1 MHINNRINGWLLGF
15 TLMAATL
22 PYQIAVVILPSP
34 TFLNELVALL
44 GWSALI
50 IAASRLVAPASFTP
64 PLRSAMAAMGLL
76 MAMVLV
82 QTLSGQ
88 VLNGSTAL
96 HWLFFCG
103 ADSLCLLAGF
113 RLAANGAAITW
124 VDRLAIALVAGAL
137 MAFATELFQYF
148 QLSAH
153 PFFVSALNEAG
164 RIYGNMRQPNHM
176 ATFLCMGMVSSG
188 WLFYRKK
195 LGLISTILLITTIAM
210 GIILTSSRTGALS
223 LILLIIVGMKL
234 SWQKKKNFSWLLAL
248 LVFIPAFTW
257 ALVTLAQHQVYEFYG
272 AERWMETIGNPVQNT
287 GTRLELWKNSLNL
300 LRENWLLGTGFGQFQ
315 FYYLLSNAP
324 VEFPVAFNN
333 AHLFPL
339 QIAVEFGAPVAA
351 LFFGLLCTAI
361 YLAGS
366 AFRTT
371 IGLIASLL
379 AMPVLI
385 HSMFEFPLWYLYFL
399 LPTSF
404 ALGLFLGS
412 AVPAGASKNNTLP
425 TPPTTANKLQLLCA
439 GLLPLLAL
447 VATSHYLALAAIY
460 KPNGAGDTLTE
471 RRETADKAFIFRPWV
486 INSMLTSALLES
498 PTDDEA
504 RALLPEFDRA
514 AIFHMDQLFLYR
526 YALVLTIAGD
536 IERAKRVTY
545 ALGLQQSPFIIKL
558 KQYSENRS
566 EKNFKVLS
574 EFISAPTELKI
585 SAKDFPKNNQS
596 QRFTN

>member
-1 MHINNRINGWLLGF
+1 MHINNRIHGWLLGF
-15 TLMAATL
+15 TFMAAAL
-22 PYQIAVVILPSP
+22 PYQIAMVILPSP

-50 IAASRLVAPASFTP
+50 IAALRSVAPAPFTL
-64 PLRSAMAAMGLL
+64 PLRTAVAAIGLL
-76 MAMVLV
+76 MAMVV
-82 QTLSGQ
+82 AQTLSGQ
-88 VLNGSTAL
+88 VLNASTAL

-103 ADSLCLLAGF
+103 AASLCLLAGF
-113 RLAANGAAITW
+113 RLAANGMAIPW
-124 VDRLAIALVAGAL
+124 IDRLAIALVAGAL
-137 MAFATELFQYF
+137 MAFAAELFQYF
-148 QLSAH
+148 QLPAP
-153 PFFVSALNEAG
+153 PFLVSALNEAG

-176 ATFLCMGMVSSG
+176 ATFLCMGTVSSG

-195 LGLISTILLITTIAM
+195 LSLTLAVVLITTIAM

-223 LILLIIVGMKL
+223 LVLLIIVGMKL
-234 SWQKKKNFSWLLAL
+234 TWRNKTLFPWLIALLA
-248 LVFIPAFTW
+248 FIPAFTW
-257 ALVTLAQHQVYEFYG
+257 ALVTLAQHQVYDFYG
-272 AERWMETIGNPVQNT
+272 AERWMETIGNPIQNT

-300 LRENWLLGTGFGQFQ
+300 LGEHWLLGTGFGQFQ

-404 ALGLFLGS
+404 ALGLFLG
-412 AVPAGASKNNTLP
+412 AAKPVEAFKKNTLP
-425 TPPTTANKLQLLCA
+425 TPPTSANKLQLLCA

-447 VATSHYLALAAIY
+447 VALSHYLALAAIY
-460 KPNGAGDTLTE
+460 KPSGADDTLAE
-471 RRETADKAFIFRPWV
+471 RRETAKKAFIFQPWI

-504 RALLPEFDRA
+504 RALLPEFDTA
-514 AIFHMDQLFLYR
+514 ARFHMDQLFLYR
-526 YALVLTIAGD
+526 YALVLAIAGD

-558 KQYSENRS
+558 KQYSDNRP
-566 EKNFKVLS
+566 EQNFKVLS

-585 SAKDFPKNNQS
+585 SAKDFPKK
-596 QRFTN
+596 